1 MKNRILRTVGTIDLA
16 EMELMTDTIELI
28 IPVIAVSDN
37 LKATIA
43 ENIQKAKDEHQK
55 EFLDCHNLKWSD
67 AGIFMENQSLRIV
80 IAADRFSCGLRCSF
94 SDMENDLIETGFEI
108 KMDFSEHITE
118 LKKLIVDAIIN
129 KFL

>member
-80 IAADRFSCGLRCSF
+80 ITADRFSCGLCCSF
-94 SDMENDLIETGFEI
+94 SDMENELIETGFEI
-108 KMDFSEHITE
+108 KLDLSEHITE
-118 LKKLIVDAIIN
+118 LKKLIVDAIID

>member
-1 MKNRILRTVGTIDLA
+1 MKNRILTTVGTIDLA

-43 ENIQKAKDEHQK
+43 EDIQKAKDEHQK
-55 EFLDCHNLKWSD
+55 EFLDCHGLKWSD
-67 AGIFMENQSLRIV
+67 TGIFMENQSLHII
-80 IAADRFSCGLRCSF
+80 IAADRFSCGLCCSF
-94 SDMENDLIETGFEI
+94 SDMENEMIETGFEI

-118 LKKLIVDAIIN
+118 LKKLIVDAIID